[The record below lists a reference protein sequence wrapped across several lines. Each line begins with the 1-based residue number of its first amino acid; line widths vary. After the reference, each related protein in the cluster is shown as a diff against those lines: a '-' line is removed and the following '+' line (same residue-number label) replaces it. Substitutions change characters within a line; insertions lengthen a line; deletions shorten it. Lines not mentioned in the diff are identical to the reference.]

1 MTHFAVHLK
10 LTHLAMLGACF
21 VWVFIAFFLSGR
33 QDVPGSFCRF
43 LIPDRG
49 CLKIK
54 KKSLVQTAATSFPVS
69 QEPVHPL

>member
-21 VWVFIAFFLSGR
+21 VWVFIAFLLSGR

-49 CLKIK
+49 FLKIK
-54 KKSLVQTAATSFPVS
+54 KKA
-69 QEPVHPL
+69 